1 MPISHPSI
9 SAFNYVITG
18 IKIDTTMYFTDAAAK
33 YGDWNLL
40 PEKCMVPQA
49 RILRADYS
57 NWVDLTGVSNGSVLK
72 TINLTINDSKLI
84 GKSTDTRKGNAAY
97 NTKVSYYNHK
107 DQNDYIESISKRLSC
122 EIDSFSISNL
132 DNTSEALRM
141 NYIQSS
147 DIDMADEYIYITP
160 LTDKPYSENPFKK
173 ETREYPIEF
182 DYLINF
188 VQIIDFIV
196 PEGYTV
202 EELPKGERMVLN
214 DNDMSLTY
222 RVVQSGNQVRLHYQ
236 YQLKKIQFLPA
247 EYENLRD
254 FFSKLIAKNSEQI
267 VLKKTL
273 SAE

>member
-1 MPISHPSI
+1 
-9 SAFNYVITG
+9 
-18 IKIDTTMYFTDAAAK
+18 
-33 YGDWNLL
+33 
-40 PEKCMVPQA
+40 
-49 RILRADYS
+49 
-57 NWVDLTGVSNGSVLK
+57 
-72 TINLTINDSKLI
+72 
-84 GKSTDTRKGNAAY
+84 
-97 NTKVSYYNHK
+97 
-107 DQNDYIESISKRLSC
+107 
-122 EIDSFSISNL
+122 
-132 DNTSEALRM
+132 
-141 NYIQSS
+141 
-147 DIDMADEYIYITP
+147 MADEYIYITP

-236 YQLKKIQFLPA
+236 YQLKKIQFLPT